1 MVKLTDLYF
10 QHDPRPHEEQCEVS
24 GVTWPEGCS
33 LRDGGAMPVN
43 QPCKVECLWS
53 PLCRVLLRAA
63 AIAGHTDPVLMA
75 GLGHELAYGHIARA
89 VADRAVITVHS
100 GTAPRSREGSRRS
113 CRAPSQCSWVF
124 WRPRS
129 LRGSRLQ
136 PAQQSTALARAPLY
150 RPLRAASCAA
160 PYCTSGCN
168 R

>member
-10 QHDPRPHEEQCEVS
+10 QHDPRPHEAQCEVS

-33 LRDGGAMPVN
+33 LRDGRAMPLN

-53 PLCRVLLRAA
+53 PMGRAFLRAA

-75 GLGHELAYGHIARA
+75 GLGHDLAYGHIARA

-124 WRPRS
+124 WRPR
-129 LRGSRLQ
+129 
-136 PAQQSTALARAPLY
+136 
-150 RPLRAASCAA
+150 
-160 PYCTSGCN
+160 
-168 R
+168 